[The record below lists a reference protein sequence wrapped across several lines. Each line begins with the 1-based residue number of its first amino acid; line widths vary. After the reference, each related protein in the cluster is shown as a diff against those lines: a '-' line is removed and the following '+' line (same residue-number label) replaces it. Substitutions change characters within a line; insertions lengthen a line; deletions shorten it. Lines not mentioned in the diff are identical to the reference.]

1 MRAWMDYLMLM
12 TVFLG
17 QIAVVFLMN
26 VLRCDVTAP
35 TSSSMNSGRRAD
47 IHPMYKQHDPGLN
60 RRHHLSEKQLKRN
73 RSRRRPQKAS
83 TGWSFSPT
91 DPILTHLRSLD
102 SVFHRETFERAFGG
116 SRGQE
121 SHQRAQR
128 REPRMPKKPSFKARD
143 ARSNAIV
150 RLVWSSNRRL
160 PLPSSSGPVSGT
172 FTS

>member
-1 MRAWMDYLMLM
+1 MDYLMLM

-47 IHPMYKQHDPGLN
+47 IHPMYKQHDPGLT

-83 TGWSFSPT
+83 TGLVVVPNRPRSRSPQGVGFCLPSRNVRAGFWWLSGPGEPSKGT
-91 DPILTHLRSLD
+91 KAGAADAEETLFQSPRRPI
-102 SVFHRETFERAFGG
+102 ER
-116 SRGQE
+116 
-121 SHQRAQR
+121 HC
-128 REPRMPKKPSFKARD
+128 PT
-143 ARSNAIV
+143 
-150 RLVWSSNRRL
+150 RLVVQPTATS
-160 PLPSSSGPVSGT
+160 PSSSGPVSRT
-172 FTS
+172 FTF